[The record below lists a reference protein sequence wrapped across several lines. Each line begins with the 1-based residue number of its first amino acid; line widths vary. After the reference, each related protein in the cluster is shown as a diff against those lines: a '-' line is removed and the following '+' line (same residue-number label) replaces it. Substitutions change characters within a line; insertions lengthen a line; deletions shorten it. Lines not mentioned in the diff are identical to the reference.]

1 MLIILLPSW
10 AAWILVLL
18 VAVAWV
24 GTWALCRAAALG
36 DEAMFRALESPA
48 QPGVGDE
55 AEPTT
60 CPAPVRLEA
69 CVAWEADFLLD
80 PVASEEEEPLVRSP
94 T

>member
-10 AAWILVLL
+10 AAWALALL
-18 VAVAWV
+18 VVVSWM

-48 QPGVGDE
+48 QAEVADE
-55 AEPTT
+55 ADLET
-60 CPAPVRLEA
+60 CLATVRLEA
-69 CVAWEADFLLD
+69 CLTWEADFLYD
-80 PVASEEEEPLVRSP
+80 PPVSDEEGQLAGSS